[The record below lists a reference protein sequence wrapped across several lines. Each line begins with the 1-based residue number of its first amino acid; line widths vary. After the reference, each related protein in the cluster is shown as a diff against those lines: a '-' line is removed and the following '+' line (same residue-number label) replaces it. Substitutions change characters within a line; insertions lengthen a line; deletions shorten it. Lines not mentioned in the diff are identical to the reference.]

1 MVENLKL
8 EKGSVALIKS
18 ADPVRGT
25 YMKNKAI
32 IFAPPL
38 DCQERERLVERL
50 RIEDDKEQ
58 PLSLSQH
65 PTKLKEEQEQPGCAP
80 QFQLDG
86 KAVAKRA
93 VTGWCYNRCWI
104 K

>member
-25 YMKNKAI
+25 KAI

-50 RIEDDKEQ
+50 RIEDANEQ
-58 PLSLSQH
+58 PLSLSQR
-65 PTKLKEEQEQPGCAP
+65 PTKLKEEQEQP
-80 QFQLDG
+80 D
-86 KAVAKRA
+86 VASIPIRDCPPVQKEQ
-93 VTGWCYNRCWI
+93 
-104 K
+104 